1 MFRSSLFVASCVLAV
16 AGVAAPAAEPSASVI
31 RFGDVDY
38 LQRWSKNG
46 QNEYTPK
53 SDPDLKKW
61 RDMITINVFENVE
74 TGDQLAEV
82 ANRIVGNYQ
91 AAGKIIRTDAKPRT
105 KDAPA
110 EYLIVASL
118 GDRAFLEG
126 VFARL
131 VLRNGT
137 GYAIVR
143 SHRVY
148 GRNAGPAMSTWL
160 QADGPATE
168 SLLMKWD
175 QLPSRDALKA
185 LPQSKN
191 Q

>member
-1 MFRSSLFVASCVLAV
+1 MFRSSVLIASCL
-16 AGVAAPAAEPSASVI
+16 VAAMAIAEPAGKPSATVI
-31 RFGDVDY
+31 QFGGVDY
-38 LQRWSKNG
+38 LHRWSKNG

-61 RDMITINVFENVE
+61 RDMITINVFDNVKN
-74 TGDQLAEV
+74 GDQLADV
-82 ANRIVGNYQ
+82 ANRIVDNYQ

-118 GDRAFLEG
+118 GDPAFLEG

-131 VLRNGT
+131 VLRNGV

-148 GRNAGPAMSTWL
+148 GQNAGPAMSTWL
-160 QADGPATE
+160 QANGPATE
-168 SLLMKWD
+168 DLLMKWD
-175 QLPSRDALKA
+175 RLPPREGLKA
-185 LPQSKN
+185 LPQSR
-191 Q
+191 